1 MKLEELEKTLPNGL
15 HDSRV
20 SRIAV
25 DYHQRKLTL
34 DLDVWTG
41 DMTNDR
47 PELREAYRRGHIL
60 ISGLLFAVKPLD
72 PAVFFSVPDPRYPFL
87 NSDRLTIDACD
98 MSKNLSAE
106 LMNSLPAGAFFRSL
120 WVNEWNAFI
129 HIAARNAEL
138 IWLDGSGAQGTEPE
152 ARS

>member
-1 MKLEELEKTLPNGL
+1 MEP
-15 HDSRV
+15 
-20 SRIAV
+20 
-25 DYHQRKLTL
+25 
-34 DLDVWTG
+34 
-41 DMTNDR
+41 
-47 PELREAYRRGHIL
+47 
-60 ISGLLFAVKPLD
+60 
-72 PAVFFSVPDPRYPFL
+72 PDPRYPFL
-87 NSDRLTIDACD
+87 NSDRLTIDGCD

-138 IWLDGSGAQGTEPE
+138 IWLDGSGARCSEPE

>member
-15 HDSRV
+15 HDSKV
-20 SRIAV
+20 SRIVV
-25 DYHQRKLTL
+25 DYGQRKLTL

-60 ISGLLFAVKPLD
+60 ISGLFFAVMEP
-72 PAVFFSVPDPRYPFL
+72 PDPRYPFL
-87 NSDRLTIDACD
+87 NSDRLTIDGCD

-106 LMNSLPAGAFFRSL
+106 LMDSLPAGILS
-120 WVNEWNAFI
+120 
-129 HIAARNAEL
+129 
-138 IWLDGSGAQGTEPE
+138 EPLGE
-152 ARS
+152 